1 MTDRLW
7 SSHRVV
13 TTPHTLVIMIVL
25 MMSLVIMIKERM
37 NDDETWVTTTCYS
50 EQGYVYKGELMA
62 ATIKYCSSTVSLLI
76 VYVCPDDYL

>member
-1 MTDRLW
+1 M
-7 SSHRVV
+7 
-13 TTPHTLVIMIVL
+13 
-25 MMSLVIMIKERM
+25 
-37 NDDETWVTTTCYS
+37 DDDDECETWVTTTCYS